1 MLTEKQVDEVAP
13 IVTDEIEVDAFV
25 APSNRAHHDRYAHH
39 THELPEESS
48 EATSR
53 ALIRVVPLIYAALL
67 GGLADSL
74 LLGLSAGVILS
85 VAFDLS
91 MGANSLVLALLRRRS
106 WVHVALSRRRP

>member
-1 MLTEKQVDEVAP
+1 MLTDKQFDEVAP
-13 IVTDEIEVDAFV
+13 NVTDELEVDAFV
-25 APSNRAHHDRYAHH
+25 VSSNRARHDRYARH

-53 ALIRVVPLIYAALL
+53 ALIRVVPLVYAALL

-85 VAFDLS
+85 AAFDLS
-91 MGANSLVLALLRRRS
+91 MGAKSLVLSLVRRRS
-106 WVHVALSRRRP
+106 WVHAALSRRQP

>member
-1 MLTEKQVDEVAP
+1 MLTDKKVDEVAP
-13 IVTDEIEVDAFV
+13 VVTDELEVDAFV
-25 APSNRAHHDRYAHH
+25 APSNRAHHDRYARH

-53 ALIRVVPLIYAALL
+53 ALIRVVPLVYAVLL

-85 VAFDLS
+85 AAFDLS
-91 MGANSLVLALLRRRS
+91 MGAKSLVLSLLRRRS
-106 WVHVALSRRRP
+106 WVHAALSRRRT